1 MEIQSRSP
9 IGARRVKTD
18 LQTSENMFIQPGRS
32 RSNSPLLPRH
42 HPHNSQ
48 LPSRAILASTSTT
61 MPAPSTGAFS
71 EPQRLT
77 VPPSTMASSRSTL
90 SPSPNRIRSLSA
102 NVGSSPG
109 GSQRQYAFPRSPS
122 RPLADNS
129 STMAVNSI
137 SARSQLPARATRLLT
152 RRLQNNATPTNCGTA
167 GSESPRSMDS
177 LPRRTALSASY
188 KTATLNQFNNNN
200 ITSNGSFCGS
210 MTDSASTAT
219 NSAEDLTLLD
229 KSLRNS
235 MLQDVVHFKKQLVRL
250 RRILQEDEE
259 NLMMTD
265 TLNPFENNNG
275 QFFTTTATAPAAAN
289 GGTLA
294 GDGLIP
300 ATVDSKQQENT
311 LIKESGVV
319 ALALL
324 EDQRQELADLRR
336 QGEITA
342 KDRTIRQQQNL
353 IEKYEA
359 EREKLQAGLLPAANG
374 GSPTESTE
382 TGGGAE
388 KTTVVID
395 TATQTERL
403 RPLSF
408 GGQEGL
414 ASRNELPASNP
425 PHRNGLRSANHQHHH
440 HGHHTSTA
448 GGTHTT
454 ASSSSTSSASRTSS
468 HLKPKTQISSVY
480 AQLSSVKSSG
490 QNGGLSISQKRSSL
504 AASNGNLSSPHN
516 ISTPSLH
523 NGSPL
528 KTVRTTLIGH
538 VPSHVKAG
546 SGPSSPPSSPPANGS
561 ATTAKVLKSSIRTPT
576 VNGSLGHLPSS
587 PKMAATPSPKRTSA
601 IRPPSSFGHASLA
614 AELTTP
620 THSHK
625 SKSAPATPTVEN
637 KLATSGVVVP
647 IAIDEGKKQNGFHES
662 ALRPNSIAPLND
674 TNNNRALTAVT
685 NRA

>member
-336 QGEITA
+336 QVVYLQGEITA

-414 ASRNELPASNP
+414 ARL
-425 PHRNGLRSANHQHHH
+425 Q
-440 HGHHTSTA
+440 
-448 GGTHTT
+448 
-454 ASSSSTSSASRTSS
+454 
-468 HLKPKTQISSVY
+468 Q
-480 AQLSSVKSSG
+480 QCG
-490 QNGGLSISQKRSSL
+490 QSQ
-504 AASNGNLSSPHN
+504 
-516 ISTPSLH
+516 
-523 NGSPL
+523 
-528 KTVRTTLIGH
+528 
-538 VPSHVKAG
+538 
-546 SGPSSPPSSPPANGS
+546 
-561 ATTAKVLKSSIRTPT
+561 
-576 VNGSLGHLPSS
+576 
-587 PKMAATPSPKRTSA
+587 
-601 IRPPSSFGHASLA
+601 
-614 AELTTP
+614 
-620 THSHK
+620 
-625 SKSAPATPTVEN
+625 
-637 KLATSGVVVP
+637 
-647 IAIDEGKKQNGFHES
+647 
-662 ALRPNSIAPLND
+662 
-674 TNNNRALTAVT
+674 
-685 NRA
+685 